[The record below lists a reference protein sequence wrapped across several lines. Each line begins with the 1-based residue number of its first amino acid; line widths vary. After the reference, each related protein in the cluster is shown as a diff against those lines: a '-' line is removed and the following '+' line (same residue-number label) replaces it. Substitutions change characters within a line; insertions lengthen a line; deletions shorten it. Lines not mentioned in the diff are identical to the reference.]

1 MDGEWVATIL
11 SDFASLSDIWEDIII
26 VYVKLDNV
34 ELRLLKLYL
43 DEDFNFKNL
52 YPSELLKFILFL

>member
-26 VYVKLDNV
+26 VYVMVDNV

-52 YPSELLKFILFL
+52 YPSEILKFVLFL